1 MGQILLIGASLATLG
16 AFLVILAARTRK
28 VRGLGAGET
37 LSLDSVTLHSER
49 WKLAG
54 RPDRLVRE
62 GGFVIP
68 EEWKSSRRATL
79 GHKLQLA
86 TYFLLV
92 EERYGARP
100 PHGFIV
106 LGDGSRVRVENTE
119 ALRSE
124 VLRIARE
131 IREHRARLTET
142 IPADNTAAM
151 CRACGQRANCGQSK
165 A

>member
-1 MGQILLIGASLATLG
+1 MSQILLIGASLATLG
-16 AFLVILAARTRK
+16 AFLIILASRSRTA
-28 VRGLGAGET
+28 RGLGAGET
-37 LSLDSVTLHSER
+37 FSLDDLTLFSER
-49 WKLAG
+49 RKLVG

-62 GGFVIP
+62 GKFVIP
-68 EEWKSSRRATL
+68 EEWKSSRRESL
-79 GHKLQLA
+79 EHKLQLA
-86 TYFLLV
+86 TYFILI
-92 EERYGARP
+92 EEKYGMRP

-131 IREHRARLTET
+131 IRQHRARLSES
-142 IPADNTAAM
+142 IPANKPAAM
-151 CRACGQRANCGQSK
+151 CRACGQRVNCGQSK